1 MLDWIGRICGGRGKA
16 LLSVVLIVLLSLG
29 MPARQLIAEETQEQG
44 TEEQS
49 GMPVHL
55 SAPTAFLMEASTGT
69 VIFEHN
75 ADVPCSP
82 ASITKIMT
90 LLLIFEALKSGDISL
105 QDEVMTSAHAQS
117 MGGSQVFLE
126 EGEMQTVDTL
136 IKCIAVA
143 SGNDAA
149 VAMAEFIAGSEEEF
163 VSRMNEKAQQLGM
176 ENTHFLDCCGLSDS
190 DDHHTTARDVAVM
203 SRELITKYPEVF
215 DYTTI
220 WMEDITHNTARGSST
235 FTLSSTNKLLKQYQW
250 PTGLKTGSTSKAKYC
265 VSATAK
271 KNDIELIAVVMAA
284 PDYKA
289 RFDDAVTLLNY
300 GYSVSAIYHD
310 DNTEKLPQLKVAGG
324 VADTVELAYE
334 EPFAWLDTKGSDLSL
349 VEKTVN
355 LPEEAQAPVEE
366 GQKAGEAVYRLNGE
380 TLGTVNVVYAQSV
393 AAAGFRDYLKKV
405 LAYFLL

>member
-69 VIFEHN
+69 VIFEQN

-143 SGNDAA
+143 SGNDA
-149 VAMAEFIAGSEEEF
+149 E
-163 VSRMNEKAQQLGM
+163 
-176 ENTHFLDCCGLSDS
+176 
-190 DDHHTTARDVAVM
+190 
-203 SRELITKYPEVF
+203 
-215 DYTTI
+215 
-220 WMEDITHNTARGSST
+220 
-235 FTLSSTNKLLKQYQW
+235 
-250 PTGLKTGSTSKAKYC
+250 
-265 VSATAK
+265 
-271 KNDIELIAVVMAA
+271 
-284 PDYKA
+284 
-289 RFDDAVTLLNY
+289 
-300 GYSVSAIYHD
+300 
-310 DNTEKLPQLKVAGG
+310 
-324 VADTVELAYE
+324 
-334 EPFAWLDTKGSDLSL
+334 
-349 VEKTVN
+349 
-355 LPEEAQAPVEE
+355 
-366 GQKAGEAVYRLNGE
+366 
-380 TLGTVNVVYAQSV
+380 
-393 AAAGFRDYLKKV
+393 AAAV
-405 LAYFLL
+405 

>member
-69 VIFEHN
+69 VIFEQN

-163 VSRMNEKAQQLGM
+163 VSRMNEKAQELEM

-250 PTGLKTGSTSKAKYC
+250 TTGLKTGSTSKAKYC

-324 VADTVELAYE
+324 VADTVELTYE

>member
-69 VIFEHN
+69 VIFEQN

-163 VSRMNEKAQQLGM
+163 VSRMNEKAQELGM

-250 PTGLKTGSTSKAKYC
+250 TTGLKTGSTSKAKYC

-300 GYSVSAIYHD
+300 GYSVSAIYYD

-355 LPEEAQAPVEE
+355 LPEEAQAPVEA